1 MKWLAFFA
9 VVLVAAGCG
18 STKTVTVTSTQTKTV
33 TTTQAGP
40 VACTAS
46 DLSASFNAQPGSAG
60 AGNITYVL
68 KLTNTSATACVF
80 TPSILQLLDAKGGQN
95 PTHAQP
101 ASVPKTIAAGA
112 SASYEARFSPDVP
125 GTGDNTT
132 GACEPVSS
140 TLQVT
145 VGSGTVNAP
154 IKPPTS
160 VCEQGSMQFRP
171 PTP

>member
-1 MKWLAFFA
+1 MKLVAFVA

-46 DLSASFNAQPGSAG
+46 DLSASFDVQPGSAG

-68 KLTNTSATACVF
+68 KLTNTSTTGCVF
-80 TPSILQLLDAKGGQN
+80 TPSILQLVDAKGAQV

-101 ASVPKTIAAGA
+101 ASVPKNIVAGG
-112 SASYEARFSPDVP
+112 SISYEARFSPDVA

-132 GACEPVSS
+132 GACEPVAS

-154 IKPPTS
+154 INPPTS
-160 VCEQGSMQFRP
+160 VCEQGSMQFRVG
-171 PTP
+171 